1 LSVRIQRLRWWQ
13 IDDLLPIEADL
24 FGAEKWTAGMFWNE
38 LASGHLYFAA
48 MDDAAPAG
56 SALVGYAGLALSLPD
71 EGWIN
76 NVAVRRDAQRRSIGR
91 TLVAALLDVAMR
103 SGVKAVLL
111 EVAADNEAAQAL
123 YADFGFA
130 TIGVRKGYYQPTNT
144 DAYVMR
150 VEL

>member
-1 LSVRIQRLRWWQ
+1 MSDVHVQRLRWWQ
-13 IDDLLPIEADL
+13 IDDILPIEADL

-38 LASGHLYFAA
+38 LANGHLYLAA
-48 MDDAAPAG
+48 VDG
-56 SALVGYAGLALSLPD
+56 VGVVLGYAGLALNPPD

-76 NVAVRRDAQRRSIGR
+76 NIAVRRGAQRRGIGR
-91 TLVAALLDVAMR
+91 LLLARLLDVAIQT
-103 SGVKAVLL
+103 GVKEVLL

-123 YADFGFA
+123 YAAFGFEK
-130 TIGVRKGYYQPTNT
+130 IGVRKGYYQPTNT

>member
-1 LSVRIQRLRWWQ
+1 LGVRIQRLRWWQ
-13 IDDLLPIEADL
+13 IDELLPIEADL

-38 LASGHLYFAA
+38 LASGHLYLAA
-48 MDDAAPAG
+48 VDETG
-56 SALVGYAGLALSLPD
+56 VVGYAGLALSPPD

-76 NVAVRRDAQRRSIGR
+76 NVAVRRDAQRRGIGR
-91 TLVAALLDVAMR
+91 TLVQRLLDVAMKA
-103 SGVKAVLL
+103 GVTAVLL

-123 YADFGFA
+123 YEDFGFEK
-130 TIGVRKGYYQPTNT
+130 IGVRKGYYQPTNT

>member
-1 LSVRIQRLRWWQ
+1 MSDVRVQRLRWWQ
-13 IDDLLPIEADL
+13 IDDILPIEADL

-38 LASGHLYFAA
+38 LANGHLYLAA
-48 MDDAAPAG
+48 LDGAGAA
-56 SALVGYAGLALSLPD
+56 LGYAGLALNPPD

-76 NVAVRRDAQRRSIGR
+76 NIAVRRDAQRRGIGR
-91 TLVAALLDVAMR
+91 LLVARLLDVAIQT
-103 SGVKAVLL
+103 GVKEVLL

-123 YADFGFA
+123 YAAFGFEK
-130 TIGVRKGYYQPTNT
+130 IGVRKGYYQPTNT

>member
-1 LSVRIQRLRWWQ
+1 
-13 IDDLLPIEADL
+13 
-24 FGAEKWTAGMFWNE
+24 MFWNE
-38 LASGHLYFAA
+38 LASGHLYLAA
-48 MDDAAPAG
+48 TDDTG
-56 SALVGYAGLALSLPD
+56 LVGYAGLALSPPD

-76 NVAVRRDAQRRSIGR
+76 NVAVRRDAQRRGIGR
-91 TLVAALLDVAMR
+91 TLVRALLDVAIK
-103 SGVKAVLL
+103 SGVRAVLL

-123 YADFGFA
+123 YAAFGFE

>member
-1 LSVRIQRLRWWQ
+1 MSDVRVQRLRWWQ
-13 IDDLLPIEADL
+13 IDDILPIESDL

-38 LASGHLYFAA
+38 LANGHLYLAA
-48 MDDAAPAG
+48 LDGAG
-56 SALVGYAGLALSLPD
+56 AVLGYAGLALNPPD

-76 NVAVRRDAQRRSIGR
+76 NIAVRRDAQRRGIGR
-91 TLVAALLDVAMR
+91 LLVARLLDVAIQT
-103 SGVKAVLL
+103 GVKEVLL

-123 YADFGFA
+123 YAAFGFEK
-130 TIGVRKGYYQPTNT
+130 IGVRKGYYQPTNT

>member
-1 LSVRIQRLRWWQ
+1 MGVRIQRLRWWQ
-13 IDDLLPIEADL
+13 IDELLPIEADL

-38 LASGHLYFAA
+38 LAQGHLYLAA
-48 MDDAAPAG
+48 VDETG
-56 SALVGYAGLALSLPD
+56 LVGYAGLALSPPD

-76 NVAVRRDAQRRSIGR
+76 NVAVRRDAQRRGIGR
-91 TLVAALLDVAMR
+91 ILVARLIDVAIKADVR
-103 SGVKAVLL
+103 AVLL
-111 EVAADNEAAQAL
+111 EVAADNSPAQEL
-123 YADFGFA
+123 YRGFGFE

>member
-1 LSVRIQRLRWWQ
+1 MSLRIQRLRWWQ
-13 IDDLLPIEADL
+13 IDELLPIEADL

-38 LASGHLYFAA
+38 LASGHLYLAA
-48 MDDAAPAG
+48 VDETG
-56 SALVGYAGLALSLPD
+56 VVGYAGLALTPPD

-91 TLVAALLDVAMR
+91 TLVSALLDVAIKA
-103 SGVKAVLL
+103 GVRDVLL
-111 EVAADNEAAQAL
+111 EVASDNEPAQAL
-123 YADFGFA
+123 YAAFGFER
-130 TIGVRKGYYQPTNT
+130 IGVRRGYYQPTNT

>member
-1 LSVRIQRLRWWQ
+1 MSDVRVQRLRWWQ
-13 IDDLLPIEADL
+13 IDDILPIEADL

-38 LASGHLYFAA
+38 LANGHLYLAA
-48 MDDAAPAG
+48 LDGAG
-56 SALVGYAGLALSLPD
+56 AVLGYAGLALNPPD

-76 NVAVRRDAQRRSIGR
+76 NIAVRRDAQRRGIGR
-91 TLVAALLDVAMR
+91 LLLARLLDVAIQT
-103 SGVKAVLL
+103 GVKEVLL

-123 YADFGFA
+123 YAAFGFEK
-130 TIGVRKGYYQPTNT
+130 IGVRKGYYQPTNT

>member
-1 LSVRIQRLRWWQ
+1 MNDVRVQRLRWWQ
-13 IDDLLPIEADL
+13 IDDILPIEADL

-38 LASGHLYFAA
+38 LANGHLYLAA
-48 MDDAAPAG
+48 LDGAG
-56 SALVGYAGLALSLPD
+56 AVLGYAGLALNPPD

-76 NVAVRRDAQRRSIGR
+76 NIAVRRDAQRRGIGR
-91 TLVAALLDVAMR
+91 ILLARLLDVAMQT
-103 SGVKAVLL
+103 GVKEVLL

-123 YADFGFA
+123 YAAFGFEK
-130 TIGVRKGYYQPTNT
+130 IGIRKGYYQPTNT